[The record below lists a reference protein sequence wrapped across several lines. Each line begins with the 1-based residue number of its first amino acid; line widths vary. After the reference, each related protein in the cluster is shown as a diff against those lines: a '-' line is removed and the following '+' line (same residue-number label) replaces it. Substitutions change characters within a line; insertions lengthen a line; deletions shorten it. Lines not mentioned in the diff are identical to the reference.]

1 MKNFKHYLFAVAA
14 LVVGFAFSACQ
25 PDTPEEKPAQ
35 ASVQINVASVT
46 ASGALIEITTQGVN
60 SYAYIMNELELP
72 ATAIYGGGTVVDPAC
87 RRGALNGDRRLVD
100 RCGCGFGN
108 RSQTVAAG
116 SKHLPMSAFTADVYG
131 ESFFVACRYNR
142 NTRFH

>member
-46 ASGALIEITTQGVN
+46 ASGAVIEITTQGVS

-72 ATAIYGGGTVVDPAC
+72 ATAIYGGGTVVEIEDASVSTTTEVSFS
-87 RRGALNGDRRLVD
+87 GLEATTDY
-100 RCGCGFGN
+100 
-108 RSQTVAAG
+108 TV
-116 SKHLPMSAFTADVYG
+116 
-131 ESFFVACRYNR
+131 FFAVKDTKNVLSE
-142 NTRFH
+142 TV